1 MEKTELKAYFLPVIL
16 AFLVILLDQGSKI
29 FICNVLPLFGDDTKY
44 NQQIRSEYE
53 YVDTS
58 LNLGKEYDWHT
69 IKGKMNLL
77 KLQDKFNRKGYVL
90 DFYPLDDDTFK
101 VHDGPHF
108 LEIIHTRNTGVAFS
122 FGAHWP
128 TPVRR
133 VAFSLIPI
141 IVLSLVV
148 VVYFRNKDFNQW
160 QRWSIMGIVGGGFGN
175 IIDRLFRAK
184 GVVDFV
190 DVKWFGLKNCKINFL
205 AMNRW
210 PTFNVADAFVV
221 VCGIIL
227 IVCFIQTIIKE
238 TKAAKAAKNES
249 EKK

>member
-1 MEKTELKAYFLPVIL
+1 MHMEKSELKTKLLPLIL
-16 AFLVILLDQGSKI
+16 AVLVILLDQGSKI
-29 FICNVLPLFGDDTKY
+29 FITRVLPLFGDDTKY
-44 NQQIRSEYE
+44 NQQLKSEYE

-69 IKGKMNLL
+69 ITGKDKLV
-77 KLQDKFNRKGYVL
+77 KLQDKFSKKGYVL
-90 DFYPLDDDTFK
+90 DFYPLSEDTFK

-141 IVLSLVV
+141 IVLSLVI
-148 VVYFRNKDFNQW
+148 VVYFRNKEFSVI
-160 QRWSIMGIVGGGFGN
+160 QRWAIMGIVGGGFGN

-190 DVKWFGLKNCKINFL
+190 DVKWFGWKSCKLDFF
-205 AMNRW
+205 AMSRW

-221 VCGIIL
+221 VFGAIL
-227 IVCFIQTIIKE
+227 IICFIKTIVKE
-238 TKAAKAAKNES
+238 SKEAKAA